1 VSKTKTKQPWLKF
14 NPQDWRGDA
23 RLRICSIG
31 ARGLWVEMICIMH
44 EGEPYGHLLVS
55 DRPPTTKQLAA
66 LAGISNAECE
76 KFLTELELA
85 GVYSKTE
92 EGVIYSRRMVRDK
105 AKAEKDREN
114 GKGGGNPQLLDSV
127 NGGVNPPDI
136 PEDKA
141 KNPQSRIQRKDLSR
155 SVADATRPSAH
166 SRFDEFW
173 KCYPRRDGPNPSKP
187 AEAKFN
193 ALVKTGVDPQML
205 IDEVKKFAAAEKS
218 RGSVGTR
225 FIPQATKWL
234 NEQRW
239 ADHAAVAA
247 LQAIGDP
254 PQLDWEKIVGF
265 YARNGFWSRHA
276 GPEPGLTGC
285 RAPPE
290 LLAKH
295 GLGPNG
301 RKLPPSAPQA
311 P

>member
-127 NGGVNPPDI
+127 NGGVNPPI
-136 PEDKA
+136 SRRIKL
-141 KNPQSRIQRKDLSR
+141 RIQNPESR
-155 SVADATRPSAH
+155 EKISLGRSPT
-166 SRFDEFW
+166 
-173 KCYPRRDGPNPSKP
+173 RRDQARTLASMNFGSATP
-187 AEAKFN
+187 AETDQIRANPPK
-193 ALVKTGVDPQML
+193 Q
-205 IDEVKKFAAAEKS
+205 S
-218 RGSVGTR
+218 STR
-225 FIPQATKWL
+225 W
-234 NEQRW
+234 
-239 ADHAAVAA
+239 
-247 LQAIGDP
+247 
-254 PQLDWEKIVGF
+254 
-265 YARNGFWSRHA
+265 
-276 GPEPGLTGC
+276 
-285 RAPPE
+285 
-290 LLAKH
+290 
-295 GLGPNG
+295 
-301 RKLPPSAPQA
+301 
-311 P
+311 